1 MKIGH
6 HPWMKARKYE
16 KTFIIHEWKWENAE
30 NRSSSTD
37 EKEKEAEKRSSATA
51 ESEKTMK
58 IGFRPWP
65 MSKKQQKQRF
75 GRGRKL
81 QNGKYCVSATADEL
95 KTAKADFRPRP
106 KPHCLPTLT
115 HGREQSNLG
124 IASESSNCSFIKQH
138 PYIQRNRSNQVGNIC
153 ICQEKMRILQLK
165 TNNGHSSALQQ
176 HYQQKEISLGNG
188 TDRISS

>member
-1 MKIGH
+1 MK
-6 HPWMKARKYE
+6 
-16 KTFIIHEWKWENAE
+16 NC
-30 NRSSSTD
+30 SSSTD

-51 ESEKTMK
+51 ESEKTTK

-65 MSKKQQKQRF
+65 MSKKQQKQSF

-81 QNGKYCVSATADEL
+81 QNGKYCVSATADGL
-95 KTAKADFRPRP
+95 KTEKADFRPRP

-124 IASESSNCSFIKQH
+124 IASESSNCRFIKQH

-165 TNNGHSSALQQ
+165 TDNGRSSALQQ

>member
-1 MKIGH
+1 
-6 HPWMKARKYE
+6 
-16 KTFIIHEWKWENAE
+16 
-30 NRSSSTD
+30 
-37 EKEKEAEKRSSATA
+37 
-51 ESEKTMK
+51 MK

-65 MSKKQQKQRF
+65 MSKKQQKQSF
-75 GRGRKL
+75 GHGRKL

-95 KTAKADFRPRP
+95 KTAKADFRARP

-124 IASESSNCSFIKQH
+124 TASESSNCRFIKQH

-165 TNNGHSSALQQ
+165 TDNGHSSALQQ

>member
-1 MKIGH
+1 MKNH
-6 HPWMKARKYE
+6 
-16 KTFIIHEWKWENAE
+16 
-30 NRSSSTD
+30 SSSTD

-51 ESEKTMK
+51 ESEKTTK

-65 MSKKQQKQRF
+65 MSKKQQKQTF
-75 GRGRKL
+75 GHGRKL

-124 IASESSNCSFIKQH
+124 IASESSNCRFIKQH
-138 PYIQRNRSNQVGNIC
+138 PYSQRNLKSSEKYLYMSGKNANIATENGQRTLVRSPTALSTERNIFG
-153 ICQEKMRILQLK
+153 KWNR
-165 TNNGHSSALQQ
+165 
-176 HYQQKEISLGNG
+176 
-188 TDRISS
+188 

>member
-1 MKIGH
+1 M
-6 HPWMKARKYE
+6 
-16 KTFIIHEWKWENAE
+16 
-30 NRSSSTD
+30 
-37 EKEKEAEKRSSATA
+37 A
-51 ESEKTMK
+51 ESEKTTE

-65 MSKKQQKQRF
+65 MSKKQQKQSS
-75 GRGRKL
+75 GRDLKL

-106 KPHCLPTLT
+106 KVHCLPTLT
-115 HGREQSNLG
+115 HGREKYQPW
-124 IASESSNCSFIKQH
+124 NCFCKLQLSFHKGST
-138 PYIQRNRSNQVGNIC
+138 YILNEISNQVGNIC

-165 TNNGHSSALQQ
+165 TDNGHSSALQQ